1 MDSTLLLAQ
10 ARRPTTLEGVLR
22 WAFAQSPP
30 LALVGVTVQD
40 EYTHDVVLRAAAVWL
55 VFDTT

>member
-1 MDSTLLLAQ
+1 MDSRQLLAQ
-10 ARRPTTLEGVLR
+10 ARQPATLEGVLR
-22 WAFAQSPP
+22 WAFGRSPP

-40 EYTHDVVLRAAAVWL
+40 EYTHDVVLRAGDVWL